1 MHATP
6 LHPRRALAAAAAALA
21 LLVAFMLPT
30 TLDGADFSIGVSGRD
45 APAVS
50 APAPSVTPSALDRTD
65 WTSNPFSR
73 PFLQPAGPT
82 TP

>member
-21 LLVAFMLPT
+21 LLALFMLPT
-30 TLDGADFSIGVSGRD
+30 TLDGADFSIGASGRD
-45 APAVS
+45 APVEVS
-50 APAPSVTPSALDRTD
+50 APAPSVTPD
-65 WTSNPFSR
+65 WTENPFSR
-73 PFLQPAGPT
+73 PFLQPAGT

>member
-21 LLVAFMLPT
+21 LVATFMLPA
-30 TLDGADFSIGVSGRD
+30 TLDGADFSIGSSGRD
-45 APAVS
+45 APQVS
-50 APAPSVTPSALDRTD
+50 APAQSVAPSAPD
-65 WTSNPFSR
+65 WTQNPFSR
-73 PFLQPAGPT
+73 PFLQPAGST

>member
-21 LLVAFMLPT
+21 LVATFMLPT
-30 TLDGADFSIGVSGRD
+30 TLDDADFSIGASGRD

-50 APAPSVTPSALDRTD
+50 APAPSVTPSASD
-65 WTSNPFSR
+65 WSQNPFSR